1 MRWEYDGTL
10 GDHFG
15 NLTNVWP
22 SLLRTVPNP
31 PTTPQAT
38 GASLVGYVVPNN
50 YAAHYGN
57 PPAGVTTVTG
67 GAPSENAAAKP
78 QSTTL
83 DWHEVQGHKGERL
96 EFLVKRFQVLA
107 DGWRARIAMTND
119 SKVAFGLDES
129 RRSFGLMLFTSGAHR
144 DLDARINEQAL
155 PTLRPALAYHPD
167 LPSVLAPHES
177 WAGTISARGALVA
190 GSWVRVVFGTLDAI
204 GRTPDAFP
212 VHVVWITDHAFRL
225 RS

>member
-1 MRWEYDGTL
+1 MAGMRRSTML
-10 GDHFG
+10 G
-15 NLTNVWP
+15 LVA
-22 SLLRTVPNP
+22 V
-31 PTTPQAT
+31 
-38 GASLVGYVVPNN
+38 GAVIVGFAL
-50 YAAHYGN
+50 AAAAERSRG
-57 PPAGVTTVTG
+57 TG